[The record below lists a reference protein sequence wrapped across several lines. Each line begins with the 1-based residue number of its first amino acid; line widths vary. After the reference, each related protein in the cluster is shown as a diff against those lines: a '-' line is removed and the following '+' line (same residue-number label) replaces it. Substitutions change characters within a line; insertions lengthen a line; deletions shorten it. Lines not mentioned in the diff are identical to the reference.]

1 MSLSRW
7 RQAVAPAGRRRRR
20 PWKQDKMGQG
30 GLPMRRTAI
39 LWRRFDQ
46 AGHDSALLTESD
58 AGAVMEGTAVSRRRR
73 TRCRFAGQ
81 ARCGRTDPGARRV
94 AGISRRDRGTSRP
107 DLRTNVGINVPLP
120 ERKGIVHPR
129 HEPGRVRHAL
139 SGSVGTRKNR
149 LAAGRVIAGSAL
161 DAWNRPEVLVHGFH
175 PPLCAMPI

>member
-58 AGAVMEGTAVSRRRR
+58 AGAVMEGTGSFTPATNLLPIRR
-73 TRCRFAGQ
+73 
-81 ARCGRTDPGARRV
+81 
-94 AGISRRDRGTSRP
+94 
-107 DLRTNVGINVPLP
+107 
-120 ERKGIVHPR
+120 
-129 HEPGRVRHAL
+129 
-139 SGSVGTRKNR
+139 SGSLWTN
-149 LAAGRVIAGSAL
+149 GS
-161 DAWNRPEVLVHGFH
+161 R
-175 PPLCAMPI
+175 CAPRSWDFRT